1 MPMTRLV
8 PVLCLSPSVA
18 AGVLLWL
25 VPSEGWYQ
33 WLLLAMVAPPAYL
46 LLSAAGEFFGFAYSR
61 LPGIRHANE
70 FVERRTKE
78 QSISGLRIL
87 WYLVSALVFV
97 ALVAAVT
104 WVVRAHS

>member
-1 MPMTRLV
+1 MSKSRWLLV
-8 PVLCLSPSVA
+8 LWLGLSVC
-18 AGVLLWL
+18 AGVFLWQGQPEGLLR
-25 VPSEGWYQ
+25 
-33 WLLLAMVAPPAYL
+33 WLLLAMFGPPAYL
-46 LLSAAGEFFGFAYSR
+46 LLSAAGEFLGFAYSR

-78 QSISGLRIL
+78 QPISGLRIL

-104 WVVRAHS
+104 